1 MKTQDLLDTAGAA
14 LSRAKT
20 YVSLVK
26 ETVQTRVFKEGRMD
40 SALINKE
47 QRIVHGYAWIETTVT
62 ALESVL
68 AWANA
73 LQSRGDLRDSD
84 SLGLQI
90 AFGEYLSQ
98 LIGGIPMGQ
107 NEFIRPADFSL
118 SAAADEFAKDEA
130 VAYFVQNGNTA
141 AARQELA
148 QLIAD
153 GQGLTE
159 TFDDDM
165 LNAVREQYRRFT
177 EDKIVPH
184 AHEWHLNNDLV
195 PDAIVADMA
204 ALGTFGVSIPE
215 EFGGLGLGKLFMCIV
230 TEELS
235 RGWIGTG
242 SLGTRSE
249 IAGEL
254 ILHSG
259 TDDQKSEWLP
269 RIADGQ
275 VLPTAVFTEPDV
287 GSDLGSLKTRA
298 VQADDGTWTITGAKT
313 WITHASRSDLMT
325 VLVRTKS
332 EVKGYSG
339 LSMMLAP
346 KSRGTEDNLFPDK
359 GLTGGEIHVLGYRGM
374 REYELGFDEF
384 QAPDSALLGG
394 EEGRGFKQLMA
405 TFEGARIQTA
415 ARAVG
420 VAVRAME
427 LGLKYAQERKQFG
440 VAIVD
445 FPRVSDKIAMMAVD
459 ILMSREI
466 TYFSAREKDKGRR
479 CDIEAGMAKLFAART
494 AWSNADAS
502 LQIHGGNGYALEYEI
517 SRILCDARILN
528 IFEGAGEIQAQV
540 VAKGMLKG
548 RN

>member
-1 MKTQDLLDTAGAA
+1 MDTQKLLNSAGAA
-14 LSRAKT
+14 LSVAQE

-26 ETVQTRVFKEGRMD
+26 ETVKSRVFKEGRANT
-40 SALINKE
+40 ALINTE

-62 ALESVL
+62 ALEAVL
-68 AWANA
+68 EWATSLEA
-73 LQSRGDLRDSD
+73 RGELKEADLT
-84 SLGLQI
+84 GLQI

-98 LIGGIPMGQ
+98 LVGGIPMGQ
-107 NEFIRPADFSL
+107 NEYIRPADFSL
-118 SAAADEFAKDEA
+118 SEAIELVAKDKNIA
-130 VAYFVQNGNTA
+130 HFVQHGNTA
-141 AARQELA
+141 EARKKLTG
-148 QLIAD
+148 LICD
-153 GQGLTE
+153 GQGISE

-165 LNAVREQYRRFT
+165 LNAVRDQYRRFT
-177 EDKIVPH
+177 TEKIIPH
-184 AHEWHLNNDLV
+184 AHDWHLKNELV
-195 PDAIVADMA
+195 PDAVVADMA

-230 TEELS
+230 TEELI

-254 ILHSG
+254 ILQGG
-259 TDDQKSEWLP
+259 TKEQKSKWLP
-269 RIADGQ
+269 RIANGE

-298 VQADDGTWTITGAKT
+298 VNKDDGSWVVSGAKT

-325 VLVRTKS
+325 VLVRTKPD
-332 EVKGYSG
+332 VKGYSG
-339 LSMMLAP
+339 LSMLLAA
-346 KSRGTEDNLFPDK
+346 KSRGTADELFPDD

-384 QAPDSALLGG
+384 NASKDSLLGG
-394 EEGRGFKQLMA
+394 EEGKGFKQLME

-427 LGLKYAQERKQFG
+427 LGLKYAKERKQFK
-440 VAIVD
+440 VPIVD

-540 VAKGMLKG
+540 VAKGKLIG
-548 RN
+548 RK

>member
-1 MKTQDLLDTAGAA
+1 MKPQTLIASASAA
-14 LSRAKT
+14 LLQAQQFS
-20 YVSLVK
+20 SLVQ
-26 ETVQTRVFKEGRMD
+26 ETVRKRVFLDGRMD

-62 ALESVL
+62 ALEAVL
-68 AWANA
+68 KWAIT
-73 LQSRGDLRDSD
+73 LESRNELKDADLF
-84 SLGLQI
+84 GLKI

-107 NEFIRPADFSL
+107 NEYIRPADFSL
-118 SAAADEFAKDEA
+118 SVEADLMAKDEN
-130 VAYFVQNGNTA
+130 VAHFVQHGNTA
-141 AARQELA
+141 ETRKNLTDQMSN
-148 QLIAD
+148 
-153 GQGLTE
+153 GQFLSE

-177 EDKIVPH
+177 TDKIIPH
-184 AHEWHLNNDLV
+184 AHEWHLKNELV
-195 PDAIVADMA
+195 PDAIIAEMA

-259 TDDQKSEWLP
+259 TDEQKTKWLP
-269 RIADGQ
+269 QIANGG

-287 GSDLGSLKTRA
+287 GSDLGSLKTRGFKN
-298 VQADDGTWTITGAKT
+298 DDGSWVITGAKT

-325 VLVRTKS
+325 ILVRTKPD
-332 EVKGYSG
+332 VKGYGG
-339 LSMMLAP
+339 LSMLLAE
-346 KSRGTEDNLFPDK
+346 KSRGTEEELFPDD
-359 GLTGGEIHVLGYRGM
+359 GLSGTEIHVLGYRGM

-384 QAPDSALLGG
+384 HSPEDALLGG
-394 EEGRGFKQLMA
+394 EEGKGFKQLMQ

-427 LGLKYAQERKQFG
+427 LGLKYAQERKQFR
-440 VAIVD
+440 VPIID

-528 IFEGAGEIQAQV
+528 VFEGAGEIQAQV
-540 VAKGMLKG
+540 VAKGKLIG
-548 RN
+548 SA